1 MLLRRPG
8 LSRAVA
14 YTPAAPGVRC
24 DDPVALRGAE
34 VSTQNMSEETELD
47 PEEPELDAPE
57 DEVVD
62 LEDVDEEV
70 LEDEIED
77 VADVDDVEDVEDV
90 EDDEYEEEESD
101 DEEEDET
108 EALDE
113 LEAEELEL
121 LDEEVS
127 ESLLVD
133 EVAELRAIRR
143 EELTMNV
150 EAQAVRGDEFVCRSC
165 FLVKR
170 ASQLADRK
178 KILCVDCA

>member
-1 MLLRRPG
+1 MSTYRTCRRRRN
-8 LSRAVA
+8 SI
-14 YTPAAPGVRC
+14 
-24 DDPVALRGAE
+24 
-34 VSTQNMSEETELD
+34 
-47 PEEPELDAPE
+47 PEEPEALDAPE
-57 DEVVD
+57 DEEVD

-70 LEDEIED
+70 LEDEIEE
-77 VADVDDVEDVEDV
+77 VVVVEDAEDV
-90 EDDEYEEEESD
+90 EDDEYEEESD
-101 DEEEDET
+101 DGEDDET

-143 EELTMNV
+143 GTDHERLC
-150 EAQAVRGDEFVCRSC
+150 QAVRGDEFVCRSC

-170 ASQLADRK
+170 ASQLADRRRFSRRLRL
-178 KILCVDCA
+178 ISAGAIRW

>member
-1 MLLRRPG
+1 MLLRRPV
-8 LSRAVA
+8 LSLAVA
-14 YTPAAPGVRC
+14 YTPAAPGANF
-24 DDPVALRGAE
+24 DELIALRGAE
-34 VSTQNMSEETELD
+34 VSTQNM
-47 PEEPELDAPE
+47 PEEEIEVDPGELDAPDVE
-57 DEVVD
+57 EVD
-62 LEDVDEEV
+62 LEEVDEEV
-70 LEDEIED
+70 LEDEEIED
-77 VADVDDVEDVEDV
+77 VADVDDVEDA
-90 EDDEYEEEESD
+90 EDDEYEEESD
-101 DEEEDET
+101 EEEEDET

-127 ESLLVD
+127 ETLLVD

-170 ASQLADRK
+170 ASQLANRK

>member
-1 MLLRRPG
+1 
-8 LSRAVA
+8 
-14 YTPAAPGVRC
+14 
-24 DDPVALRGAE
+24 
-34 VSTQNMSEETELD
+34 MSDEDIETED
-47 PEEPELDAPE
+47 FPEDSPEDELEDEIVDEIIAVE
-57 DEVVD
+57 DEVV
-62 LEDVDEEV
+62 EEEVVEEPFVEFEGAEAVPDEET
-70 LEDEIED
+70 
-77 VADVDDVEDVEDV
+77 A
-90 EDDEYEEEESD
+90 
-101 DEEEDET
+101 

-121 LDEEVS
+121 LEDEVS

-170 ASQLADRK
+170 TSQLANKRK
-178 KILCVDCA
+178 MLCRDCAS